1 MIVFAAFNHFREYR
15 PDLLSSLDKF
25 SWIPLVVLVLTI
37 WARAA
42 GILPI
47 IQGLMA
53 ESYPTDIRTES
64 IGITQAIFLI
74 NGALCIKFFPEIKGA
89 IGLSNCCFIYG
100 AIGLFNC
107 FWGTVTIPDNRGKS
121 LVKVE
126 EMYEIKKAYENPT
139 ELMVK
144 IQGSLINAEQRNV
157 YDNSIDITDEM
168 TSEKP

>member
-1 MIVFAAFNHFREYR
+1 
-15 PDLLSSLDKF
+15 
-25 SWIPLVVLVLTI
+25 
-37 WARAA
+37 
-42 GILPI
+42 
-47 IQGLMA
+47 MA

-74 NGALCIKFFPEIKGA
+74 NGALCIKFFPEMKSA

-126 EMYEIKKAYENPT
+126 EMYEIKKACENPT
-139 ELMVK
+139 ELMAG
-144 IQGSLINAEQRNV
+144 IQQRIIHAEQRNV
-157 YDNSIDITDEM
+157 YHNQVDITDEV
-168 TSEKP
+168 TNGRKL